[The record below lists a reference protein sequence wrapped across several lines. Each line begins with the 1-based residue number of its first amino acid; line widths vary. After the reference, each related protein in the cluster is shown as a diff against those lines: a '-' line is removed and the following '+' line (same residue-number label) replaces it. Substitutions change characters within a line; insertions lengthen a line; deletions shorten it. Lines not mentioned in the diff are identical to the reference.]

1 MSMHRFARI
10 GASATAAL
18 APLLAAAQSGE
29 PGWLVDALY
38 GSGKINTVIA
48 VVAVIL
54 LGLAFWLFQQDRR
67 IARMEKRI
75 KP

>member
-1 MSMHRFARI
+1 MHRFARI
-10 GASATAAL
+10 GASAIAAL
-18 APLLAAAQSGE
+18 APLLAAAQAGE

>member
-1 MSMHRFARI
+1 MSMLCFDRLMALAA
-10 GASATAAL
+10 ASG
-18 APLLAAAQSGE
+18 APLLAAAQGQ
-29 PGWLVDALY
+29 PDWLVDTLY
-38 GSGKINTVIA
+38 GSGKMNTVIA

-54 LGLAFWLFQQDRR
+54 IGLSGWLFQQDRR

>member
-1 MSMHRFARI
+1 MHRFARN
-10 GASATAAL
+10 TAL
-18 APLLAAAQSGE
+18 ALAAATPSLALAQGE

-48 VVAVIL
+48 VVGVIL
-54 LGLAFWLFQQDRR
+54 VGLAIWLFRQDRR
-67 IARMEKRI
+67 IARMEKRM